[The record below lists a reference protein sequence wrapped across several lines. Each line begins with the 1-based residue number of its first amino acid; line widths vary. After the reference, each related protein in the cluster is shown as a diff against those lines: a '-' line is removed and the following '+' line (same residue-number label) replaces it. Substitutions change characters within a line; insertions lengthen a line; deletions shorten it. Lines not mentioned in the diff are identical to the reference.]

1 MLDIKNCAIIT
12 LIEYQTLKMEN
23 NIENENSLNLAETTE
38 NTEEVVDLGSEQETE
53 TLSAEEL
60 KALREKASK
69 ADELEDK
76 NKKLYARLKKEP
88 KIEEKIDSSI
98 TARDVLILSGAGVT
112 NEEDIEVVEK
122 WAKFNGTSIRD
133 ALNDS
138 TLKTVLATK
147 QEERRTALA
156 TSSKGGAR
164 GTSTPSIE
172 VILSDASK
180 GKLPE
185 NDSEIAKLAE
195 ARMLKRL
202 EGK

>member
-1 MLDIKNCAIIT
+1 MDIDAVVLEKINNDSEFQTILESLPEEERESTINTKKAE
-12 LIEYQTLKMEN
+12 LIKSEFESLAKKAQD
-23 NIENENSLNLAETTE
+23 NEQKFNDQKTRAEK
-38 NTEEVVDLGSEQETE
+38 
-53 TLSAEEL
+53 AEEL
-60 KALREKASK
+60 AK
-69 ADELEDK
+69 K
-76 NKKLYARLKKEP
+76 NKGKE
-88 KIEEKIDSSI
+88 KDEKIDSSI

-147 QEERRTALA
+147 QEERRTAQA
-156 TSSKGGAR
+156 TSAKGGAR
-164 GTSTPSIE
+164 GSSTPSIE
-172 VILSDASK
+172 VILSEASK

-195 ARMLKRL
+195 ARMAKRL

>member
-1 MLDIKNCAIIT
+1 MDIDAVVLEKINNDSEFQTILESLPEEERESTINTKKAE
-12 LIEYQTLKMEN
+12 LIKSEFESLAKKAQ
-23 NIENENSLNLAETTE
+23 ENEQKFNDQKTRAEK
-38 NTEEVVDLGSEQETE
+38 
-53 TLSAEEL
+53 AEEL
-60 KALREKASK
+60 AK
-69 ADELEDK
+69 K
-76 NKKLYARLKKEP
+76 NKGKE
-88 KIEEKIDSSI
+88 KDEKTDSSI

-122 WAKFNGTSIRD
+122 WAKFNGTGIRD

-164 GTSTPSIE
+164 GSSTPSIE
-172 VILSDASK
+172 AILSEASK

>member
-1 MLDIKNCAIIT
+1 
-12 LIEYQTLKMEN
+12 MEN

-38 NTEEVVDLGSEQETE
+38 NTEVVDLGSEQETE
-53 TLSAEEL
+53 TLSAEEI
-60 KALREKASK
+60 KILREKASK

-88 KIEEKIDSSI
+88 KVEDKIDSSI

-112 NEEDIEVVEK
+112 NEEDIETVEK

-164 GTSTPSIE
+164 GSSTPSIE

-195 ARMLKRL
+195 ARMAKRL

>member
-1 MLDIKNCAIIT
+1 
-12 LIEYQTLKMEN
+12 MEN
-23 NIENENSLNLAETTE
+23 QIENENSLNLADETV
-38 NTEEVVDLGSEQETE
+38 NTEIETLETE
-53 TLSAEEL
+53 TQTETLTSEEL

-88 KIEEKIDSSI
+88 KTEEKIDSSI

-172 VILSDASK
+172 AILSDASK

-195 ARMLKRL
+195 ARMAKRL